1 MNLTTMDSL
10 ELINRINAVTNLSS
24 SNLNIMIVGLG
35 GLGVVSFTHKVR
47 DLLALR
53 YSHIHTTE
61 QRGVAQKRASTSAV
75 ITASDFFIAPSLSE
89 AKVNLLIALEPL
101 EALRSAHLLEPD
113 GVCFIADTR
122 IETICGCHRKYVYPS
137 TKEIVQ
143 LIELGGVRCL
153 TLPVTSLLR
162 SERLLPVHTSSAMLG
177 MFCAAFNFDLELVL
191 NNSDKNKVHSLN
203 TKNRTALQWGCNQ
216 FQRIQSSNESI
227 SLTDPQ
233 PMKSNFYHQSVFGIK
248 SVV

>member
-1 MNLTTMDSL
+1 MNYF
-10 ELINRINAVTNLSS
+10 ELINRVNVVTNLGS

-35 GLGVVSFTHKVR
+35 GLGVVSVTHKIR

-75 ITASDFFIAPSLSE
+75 ITVSDFFIAPSLSK

-101 EALRSAHLLEPD
+101 EALRFAHLLEPN
-113 GVCFIADTR
+113 GVCFIADAR
-122 IETICGCHRKYVYPS
+122 IETICGSHRKYVYPS
-137 TKEIVQ
+137 TKEIIQ
-143 LIELGGVRCL
+143 KIELSGVCCL
-153 TLPVTSLLR
+153 TLPVASLQK

-191 NNSDKNKVHSLN
+191 NNSDKNKAHSLN
-203 TKNRTALQWGCNQ
+203 TKNWTALQWGYNQ
-216 FQRIQSSNESI
+216 FQKILSSSESI
-227 SLTDPQ
+227 SLIDSQ
-233 PMKSNFYHQSVFGIK
+233 PMELELFHQSVLKIK
-248 SVV
+248 SMV